1 MSVGGSK
8 SLHSTIDSKV
18 IAELE
23 KDVRYISNMVKQ
35 RGREILN
42 HYPITPPQFI
52 ALQWLLDSG
61 DLTIGELSKKMY
73 LAFSTTTDLVDR
85 MEKNELIERI
95 RDPKDRRVVRIHLLE
110 RGKDIIDEVI
120 DKRQQYLRDV
130 LKSYSSDEV
139 ETLRRSMTQLF
150 EEMKH
155 QEQTQDEDKE
165 S

>member
-1 MSVGGSK
+1 M
-8 SLHSTIDSKV
+8 HSTIDSKV

>member
-1 MSVGGSK
+1 M
-8 SLHSTIDSKV
+8 HSTIDSKV

-95 RDPKDRRVVRIHLLE
+95 RDPKDRRVVRIHLLSK
-110 RGKDIIDEVI
+110 GKDIIDEVI
-120 DKRQQYLRDV
+120 DKRQQYLKDV
-130 LKSYSSDEV
+130 LNSYSVEEV
-139 ETLRRSMTQLF
+139 EILRRSMTQLF
-150 EEMKH
+150 EEMKQ
-155 QEQTQDEDKE
+155 QEENQKEDKE

>member
-1 MSVGGSK
+1 M
-8 SLHSTIDSKV
+8 HSTNDSKV

-95 RDPKDRRVVRIHLLE
+95 RDPKDRRVVRIHLLSK
-110 RGKDIIDEVI
+110 GKDIIDEVI
-120 DKRQQYLRDV
+120 DKRQEYLKDV
-130 LKSYSSDEV
+130 LSSYSVEEV

-150 EEMKH
+150 EEMKQ
-155 QEQTQDEDKE
+155 QEENQKEDKE

>member
-1 MSVGGSK
+1 M
-8 SLHSTIDSKV
+8 HSTIDLKV

-23 KDVRYISNMVKQ
+23 KDVRYISHMVKQ

-85 MEKNELIERI
+85 MEKNELIERV
-95 RDPKDRRVVRIHLLE
+95 RDPKDRRVVRIHLLDK
-110 RGKDIIDEVI
+110 GKEIIDEVI
-120 DKRQQYLRDV
+120 EKRQEYLQEV
-130 LKSYSSDEV
+130 LKTYSPEEV
-139 ETLRRSMTQLF
+139 EKLRSSMTQLYN
-150 EEMKH
+150 EMKEH
-155 QEQTQDEDKE
+155 EEAQEKDSKKE

>member
-1 MSVGGSK
+1 
-8 SLHSTIDSKV
+8 
-18 IAELE
+18 
-23 KDVRYISNMVKQ
+23 MVKQ

-95 RDPKDRRVVRIHLLE
+95 RDPKDRRVVRIHLLSK
-110 RGKDIIDEVI
+110 GKDIIDEVI
-120 DKRQQYLRDV
+120 DKRQQYLKDV
-130 LKSYSSDEV
+130 LNSYSVEEV
-139 ETLRRSMTQLF
+139 EILRRSMTQLF
-150 EEMKH
+150 EEMKQ
-155 QEQTQDEDKE
+155 QEENQKEDKE

>member
-1 MSVGGSK
+1 M
-8 SLHSTIDSKV
+8 HSTIDLKV

-23 KDVRYISNMVKQ
+23 KDVRYISHMVKQ

-73 LAFSTTTDLVDR
+73 LAFSTTTELVDR
-85 MEKNELIERI
+85 MEKNELIERV
-95 RDPKDRRVVRIHLLE
+95 RDPKDRRVVRIHLLDK
-110 RGKDIIDEVI
+110 GKAIIDEVI
-120 DKRQQYLRDV
+120 GKRQEYLQEV
-130 LKSYSSDEV
+130 LKTYSLDEV
-139 ETLRRSMTQLF
+139 EKLRSSMTQLYDV
-150 EEMKH
+150 MKEH
-155 QEQTQDEDKE
+155 EQAQDTNSKKE

>member
-1 MSVGGSK
+1 MR
-8 SLHSTIDSKV
+8 STVDSKM

-23 KDVRYISNMVKQ
+23 KNVRYISHMVKQ

-52 ALQWLLDSG
+52 ALQWLLDRG

-85 MEKNELIERI
+85 MEKNELIERV

-110 RGKDIIDEVI
+110 KGEEIIDEVI
-120 DKRQQYLRDV
+120 QKRQEYLQEV
-130 LKSYSSDEV
+130 LSSFTLKEV
-139 ETLRRSMTQLF
+139 ESLRGSMSQLYD
-150 EEMKH
+150 EMKVH
-155 QEQTQDEDKE
+155 EDNQQKE
-165 S
+165 K